1 MKNTFQITTLVLFAS
16 VLGLAAWHDR
26 NPIIETIETVRLVSP
41 EKLEAHVTLTKWQL
55 DKMLREYEK
64 DAHPSDML
72 KFKTLV
78 KREGV
83 EWRISSTH
91 LVKDSDP
98 YLAPQGRFFVV
109 NPSFIDYTGD
119 FKSCVEYAESYEKF
133 HDYIVISAE

>member
-1 MKNTFQITTLVLFAS
+1 MENIL
-16 VLGLAAWHDR
+16 
-26 NPIIETIETVRLVSP
+26 
-41 EKLEAHVTLTKWQL
+41 
-55 DKMLREYEK
+55 Y
-64 DAHPSDML
+64 
-72 KFKTLV
+72 
-78 KREGV
+78 
-83 EWRISSTH
+83 H